1 LNMASTLPLDGV
13 QVVEFSHMVM
23 GPTCGLVLA
32 DLGADV
38 IKIEPMG
45 SGDNS
50 RNLPGAGAG
59 FFISFNRNKRSLAL
73 NVADPRGLAFAKR
86 VIARADVLTENFRP
100 GRMTEIGLGYDALKP
115 LNPGLVYC
123 SLKGF
128 LSGPYEHR
136 VALDEVVQMMG
147 GLAYMTG
154 PPGRPLRAGAPVND
168 MMGGMFAVI
177 GILAALHERARTG
190 AGQHVKSALYENNAF
205 LVSTSMAQFAVTG
218 KPAAP
223 MPERI
228 SAWAVYDVFDTSD
241 GQQIF
246 IGVVT
251 DTQWRAFCDVFEQP
265 ELAADPELT
274 TNPLRV
280 ATRVRL
286 IPLLRQL
293 MIKFARE
300 QAAQLCERA
309 KLPYAPIRRPD
320 ELFDD
325 PQLNAPGGMVPVRMP
340 DGRATR
346 VPALP
351 LQFGDQRLGL
361 RRDVP
366 RAGEHS
372 LAIAQ
377 ELGMDLAS
385 IDALV
390 AEGVLGR
397 DVGQP

>member
-1 LNMASTLPLDGV
+1 
-13 QVVEFSHMVM
+13 
-23 GPTCGLVLA
+23 
-32 DLGADV
+32 
-38 IKIEPMG
+38 
-45 SGDNS
+45 
-50 RNLPGAGAG
+50 
-59 FFISFNRNKRSLAL
+59 
-73 NVADPRGLAFAKR
+73 
-86 VIARADVLTENFRP
+86 
-100 GRMTEIGLGYDALKP
+100 
-115 LNPGLVYC
+115 
-123 SLKGF
+123 
-128 LSGPYEHR
+128 
-136 VALDEVVQMMG
+136 
-147 GLAYMTG
+147 MTG

-190 AGQHVKSALYENNAF
+190 AGQQVTSALYENNAF

-228 SAWAVYDVFDTSD
+228 SAWAVYDVFDTGD
-241 GQQIF
+241 QQQIF

-251 DTQWRAFCDVFEQP
+251 DTQWRAFCDAFEQP
-265 ELAADPELT
+265 ELAADPELA

-280 ATRVRL
+280 AARVRL

-293 MIKFARE
+293 IMKLTRE
-300 QAAQLCERA
+300 RAVRLCERA

-325 PQLNAPGGMVPVRMP
+325 PQLNAPGGMVPVRLP

-346 VPALP
+346 IPALP
-351 LQFGDQRLGL
+351 LQFGDHRLGL

-366 RAGEHS
+366 RPGEHS

-377 ELGMDLAS
+377 ELGMDHAS
-385 IDALV
+385 IDALI
-390 AEGVLGR
+390 ADGVLGLE
-397 DVGQP
+397 VGRR